1 MERCRSVRRVSRAAR
16 RPPVCTLLA
25 PLAAALGPGKCC
37 TPDLS
42 VPNDAMPGF
51 STAATLH
58 DRSTTAPDEGPPG
71 PRRQRPP
78 APIGRALAGTTAGL
92 ALVAIALA
100 SGASMAQSG
109 PAAAQSGPATATAG
123 ADPSTADLA
132 RREPAPADREAG
144 RRLLAQYQCGR
155 CHRIPGVEAATGD
168 LAVPLDRLGRRAY
181 LAGRV
186 PNTPRLLAAW
196 LVRPDA
202 LVPGTAMPD
211 LGVSDEHARLMA
223 GYLGT
228 LR

>member
-1 MERCRSVRRVSRAAR
+1 LPE
-16 RPPVCTLLA
+16 
-25 PLAAALGPGKCC
+25 
-37 TPDLS
+37 
-42 VPNDAMPGF
+42 
-51 STAATLH
+51 
-58 DRSTTAPDEGPPG
+58 RSTTAPDQGRPEPLGRRPPG
-71 PRRQRPP
+71 S
-78 APIGRALAGTTAGL
+78 IGRALAGMIAGL
-92 ALVAIALA
+92 VVAATGLSCEPA
-100 SGASMAQSG
+100 GAEAGSSV
-109 PAAAQSGPATATAG
+109 AAAGS
-123 ADPSTADLA
+123 DSSTADTA
-132 RREPAPADREAG
+132 RGDPTPGDLEAG

-211 LGVSDEHARLMA
+211 LGVSDAQARLMA
-223 GYLGT
+223 GYLGS